1 IVFVGYG
8 ITAPEQD
15 WDDYKDVDV
24 RGKVVLVM
32 NNDPESDPELFA
44 GETRLYY
51 GRWSYKY
58 EEAARRGA
66 IGAIV
71 IHTTPSAGYPFQVI
85 QSGQGREQFWLPFA
99 PDAETLAIRS
109 WCSEPAAERIA
120 ELGGHD
126 LDELRAAAEK
136 RDFR

>member
-1 IVFVGYG
+1 
-8 ITAPEQD
+8 
-15 WDDYKDVDV
+15 
-24 RGKVVLVM
+24 
-32 NNDPESDPELFA
+32 
-44 GETRLYY
+44 
-51 GRWSYKY
+51 
-58 EEAARRGA
+58 ARRGA

-136 RDFR
+136 RDFRPVELAVTADLATRNTVREIRSANVLG